1 MNASEAQKILDKIVG
16 QVFGYQNT
24 LSLDQFMQKF
34 AFDVR
39 LPQQVN
45 DVTDGSVTWA
55 SSTNPTRFIKQ
66 ENARNNETSKS
77 DGLYAKE
84 PINNLQDLLDKW
96 NRINLTTT
104 ERQIDC
110 LNVAESDNIIK
121 SENVFR
127 SQDIRRSK
135 NVLFSDGVEDSE
147 FIAAG
152 QRCGANTFCIRI
164 EDSGECSNSFGVS
177 WSTRITNCLF
187 IQDAADMQDSM
198 FCYNIK
204 GKQYCVANMQFT
216 KEEYEKLRA
225 EVIQW
230 LLSPQS

>member
-1 MNASEAQKILDKIVG
+1 MNAAEAQKILDKIIG

-45 DVTDGSVTWA
+45 DSTDGSITWA
-55 SSTNPTRFIKQ
+55 SSTNPTRFITQ
-66 ENARNNETSKS
+66 EHARNNETKDS

-84 PINNLQDLLDKW
+84 PINNLQELLDKW

-104 ERQIDC
+104 ERQIDS

-121 SENVFR
+121 SENVYR

-152 QRCGANTFCIRI
+152 QRCGANTFCIRV

-216 KEEYEKLRA
+216 KEEYEKLRV
-225 EVIQW
+225 EVIKW

>member
-1 MNASEAQKILDKIVG
+1 MNAQEAQKILDKIIG
-16 QVFGYQNT
+16 QVLGYQNT

-45 DVTDGSVTWA
+45 DSTDGSVTWA
-55 SSTNPTRFIKQ
+55 SSTNPTRFITQ
-66 ENARNNETSKS
+66 ENARNNETKDSE
-77 DGLYAKE
+77 GLYAKE
-84 PINNLQDLLDKW
+84 PINNLQELLDKW

-104 ERQIDC
+104 ERQIDS
-110 LNVAESDNIIK
+110 LNIAESDNIIK
-121 SENVFR
+121 SENVYR

-152 QRCGANTFCIRI
+152 QRCGANSFCIRV

-204 GKQYCVANMQFT
+204 GKQYCVANMQYT

-225 EVIQW
+225 EVVKW

>member
-1 MNASEAQKILDKIVG
+1 MNADEAQKMLDKIVG

-24 LSLDQFMQKF
+24 LTLDQFMQKF

-45 DVTDGSVTWA
+45 DATDGSVTWA

-66 ENARNNETSKS
+66 DNARNNEASKS
-77 DGLYAKE
+77 EGLYAKE
-84 PINNLQDLLDKW
+84 PINNLQELLDKW

-110 LNVAESDNIIK
+110 LNVVESDNVLK
-121 SENVFR
+121 SENVYR

-152 QRCGANTFCIRI
+152 QRCGANSFCIRI
-164 EDSGECSNSFGVS
+164 EDSGECSNSFGITWCS
-177 WSTRITNCLF
+177 KITNCLF
-187 IQDAADMQDSM
+187 IQDASDMQDSM
-198 FCYNIK
+198 FCSNIR

-225 EVIQW
+225 EVIRW